1 MKMHDVGKKRSEDM
15 GMMSSPSKDWKNEV
29 VYPSFTLD
37 CKKVPEL
44 YDATVGDMVTLTIK
58 GVVTRTEKSSSK
70 SNDRHEIGI
79 DIHTV
84 GADRK
89 SVDDDEEGEKGDS
102 AAEEYR
108 EGKVAKKMARKSMMK

>member
-15 GMMSSPSKDWKNEV
+15 MGMSTPSKDWKNEV

-89 SVDDDEEGEKGDS
+89 SVDSEDEEK
-102 AAEEYR
+102 EENEGYR
-108 EGKVAKKMARKSMMK
+108 EGKVAKQMARKSMGK